1 MTNPSTAKTMI
12 GLPLS
17 RRQVLGRLGL
27 GMGSMAF
34 SSLLHGA
41 TSPSGADSTHQGLP
55 GLPHFAPRAKRVI
68 FLFMS
73 GGPSHVDS
81 FDYKPQ
87 LNKLQG
93 QSLPESFRKGKQ
105 SLPGMSGNQTLF
117 QLKGSPYPFTRCG
130 QSGAWIS
137 SAFPH
142 LAQVADELCF
152 VKSMQSDSVNHDP
165 AITFI
170 QTGSPIAGRPSAGSW
185 IQYGLGRE
193 NENLPAFVVLI
204 SRRPV
209 DQPLSSKLWGSGFLP
224 AKYEGVQFRAA
235 KDPVLYLSN
244 PPGITTEANRL
255 MLDGLHELQAAQPA
269 GQGSR
274 DLDAR
279 WESYEMAFRMQTAI
293 PEVTDLSREPAHMY
307 DLYGK
312 DAATPG
318 TFAANCL
325 QARRLAERGVR
336 FIQLFHPGWDQHSNM
351 ENDFPVSSREVD
363 QASAALITD
372 LKERGM
378 LKDTL
383 VVWGGEFGRT
393 PYLQGRVGK
402 DNKGGRDHHP
412 NCFTFWMAGGGVKPG
427 FIYGES
433 DELGYH
439 VAQNPVHV
447 HDFHATML
455 HLMGINHE
463 RFTYPFQG
471 RDFRLTDVSGRVVKE
486 ILAGGG
492 TRGV

>member
-1 MTNPSTAKTMI
+1 MI
-12 GLPLS
+12 GSTTS
-17 RRQVLGRLGL
+17 RRQLLSHLGL
-27 GMGSMAF
+27 GFGGMAF
-34 SSLLHGA
+34 SSLLAGPSAEGNPPAAAGGGA
-41 TSPSGADSTHQGLP
+41 LP
-55 GLPHFAPRAKRVI
+55 GLPHFAPQAKRVI

-81 FDYKPQ
+81 FDYKPELQ
-87 LNKLQG
+87 KLQG
-93 QSLPESFRKGKQ
+93 KSLPDSFRKGRQ

-117 QLKGSPYPFTRCG
+117 QLKGSSHPFTRCG
-130 QSGAWIS
+130 QSGAWVS

-142 LAQVADELCF
+142 LARVADDLCF
-152 VKSMQSDSVNHDP
+152 VKSMVSESVNHDP

-170 QTGSPIAGRPSAGSW
+170 QTGSPLAGRPSAGSW

-193 NENLPAFVVLI
+193 NENLPAFIVLI
-204 SRRPV
+204 SRRSV

-224 AKYEGVQFRAA
+224 ARYDGVQLRAS
-235 KDPVLYLSN
+235 KDPVLYLSD
-244 PPGITTEANRL
+244 PPGIPREANRR
-255 MLDGLHELQAAQPA
+255 MLDGLKELQSVQPDAAV
-269 GQGSR
+269 ST
-274 DLDAR
+274 DVDAR

-293 PEVTDLSREPAHMY
+293 PEVMDLSKEQSHVF
-307 DLYGK
+307 DLYGP
-312 DAATPG
+312 DSRTPG

-351 ENDFPVSSREVD
+351 EHDFPISAREVD

-393 PYLQGRVGK
+393 PYMQGRVGK
-402 DNKGGRDHHP
+402 GDKGGRDHHP
-412 NCFTFWMAGGGVKPG
+412 NCFTFWMAGGGIKPG
-427 FIYGES
+427 ITHGES

-439 VAQNPVHV
+439 VAQNQVHV

-455 HLMGINHE
+455 HLLGINHE
-463 RFTYPFQG
+463 RFTYHFQG

-486 ILAGGG
+486 ILSEGASH
-492 TRGV
+492 GV